1 MNFYEIFIEMWTQ
14 QFMLRGIIVTGVA
27 AAVCAVLSCWLVL
40 IGWSLLGDA
49 LSHAILPG
57 IVVSYLLGTPFAI
70 GALVA
75 ALLVVGLIGA
85 VRGRGRV
92 KEDTA
97 IGVVFTTM
105 FASGLVLIS
114 LFPSHIDLHHILF
127 GDMLGITRVDMWQ
140 VLILSPLA
148 LVLLLYKK
156 RDLVLYAFDK
166 THAHT
171 IGISTTWLATLLL
184 VALSLTVVVAM
195 QAVGAILIVA
205 LVITPGATAR
215 LLTNR
220 FNAML
225 WIAPLLS
232 VSCVVLGAYI
242 SYWFDTASGATVVL
256 LEGVLFLIVWLVDL
270 LRQQRLQRYHGA
282 QSATS
287 GPDPEPQQV
296 AS

>member
-1 MNFYEIFIEMWTQ
+1 MNFYEAFIEMWTQ

-127 GDMLGITRVDMWQ
+127 GDMLGITRADMWQ

-166 THAHT
+166 THAHA
-171 IGISTTWLATLLL
+171 IGISTSWLATLLL

-225 WIAPLLS
+225 WIAPLLLS
-232 VSCVVLGAYI
+232 
-242 SYWFDTASGATVVL
+242 
-256 LEGVLFLIVWLVDL
+256 LI
-270 LRQQRLQRYHGA
+270 HI
-282 QSATS
+282 
-287 GPDPEPQQV
+287 
-296 AS
+296 

>member
-1 MNFYEIFIEMWTQ
+1 M
-14 QFMLRGIIVTGVA
+14 
-27 AAVCAVLSCWLVL
+27 
-40 IGWSLLGDA
+40 
-49 LSHAILPG
+49 
-57 IVVSYLLGTPFAI
+57 
-70 GALVA
+70 
-75 ALLVVGLIGA
+75 
-85 VRGRGRV
+85 
-92 KEDTA
+92 
-97 IGVVFTTM
+97 
-105 FASGLVLIS
+105 
-114 LFPSHIDLHHILF
+114 
-127 GDMLGITRVDMWQ
+127 
-140 VLILSPLA
+140 
-148 LVLLLYKK
+148 LLLYKK

-166 THAHT
+166 THAHA
-171 IGISTTWLATLLL
+171 IGISTSWLATLLL

-282 QSATS
+282 QSAAPGS
-287 GPDPEPQQV
+287 DPEPQQV